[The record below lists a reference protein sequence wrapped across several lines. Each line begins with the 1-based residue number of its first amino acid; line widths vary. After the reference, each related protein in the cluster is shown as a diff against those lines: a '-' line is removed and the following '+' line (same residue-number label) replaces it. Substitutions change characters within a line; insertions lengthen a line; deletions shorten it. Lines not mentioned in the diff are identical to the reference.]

1 MQKFLLQTGF
11 ILFFILGFKSFSQE
25 TVVPKLDP
33 NAPDFKFE
41 TELID
46 FGKVVYDANG
56 IREFK
61 FTNTGRSPLIIT
73 NVVGECGCTS
83 TSIDGKPGWPTEP
96 ILPGKK
102 GVIKIKYDTK
112 RVGVFEKSITV
123 SSNARFANKKIKIKG
138 EILAQ
143 KS

>member
-1 MQKFLLQTGF
+1 MHSYLIKYCVAF
-11 ILFFILGFKSFSQE
+11 FFIIGLKCFAQE

-46 FGKVVYDANG
+46 FGKVAYDANG
-56 IREFK
+56 LREFK

-112 RVGVFEKSITV
+112 RIGVFEKSITV